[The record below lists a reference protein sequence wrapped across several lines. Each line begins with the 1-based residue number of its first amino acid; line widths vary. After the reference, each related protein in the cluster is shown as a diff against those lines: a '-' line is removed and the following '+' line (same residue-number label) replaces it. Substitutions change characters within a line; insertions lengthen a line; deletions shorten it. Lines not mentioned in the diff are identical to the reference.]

1 MGRLLVTAGYG
12 SAFFAIT
19 ASIGIVL
26 LREFIR
32 SQFPNNSIDTSSPGA
47 GIGLV
52 GVALFVLFGG
62 IFALGWLGTTA
73 SRIAPRIEAKISAK
87 YRDYG
92 WIGLLMFPIPFFL
105 GWWLLFHRS

>member
-1 MGRLLVTAGYG
+1 MVTAGWG

-19 ASIGIVL
+19 ASIGVVL
-26 LREFIR
+26 LREFLR
-32 SQFPNNSIDTSSPGA
+32 SQFPNNSLDSSSPGG

-52 GVALFVLFGG
+52 VVAIFVLLGG

-73 SRIAPRIEAKISAK
+73 GRLAPRIEAKVSSK

-92 WIGLLMFPIPFFL
+92 WIGLLLFPIPFLL
-105 GWWLLFHRS
+105 GWWLLFHRF